1 METVTL
7 GTPEPDRSVTVPERV
22 APDTCARTGTETSI
36 ESKTSAATA
45 LNFANIMTPLMT
57 PACRF
62 LTDNRSI
69 ADVGCID
76 CFDGNQDTKLY
87 DRRMSLT
94 NQIVKNNYY
103 DSQVPLDLIRI
114 RILQVPFTFREASDA
129 SELTIRYLKLSV
141 AGRIKSAK
149 ERR

>member
-7 GTPEPDRSVTVPERV
+7 GTPEPDESATVPERV
-22 APDTCARTGTETSI
+22 APATCARAGPETSK
-36 ESKTSAATA
+36 ESKPSVTTA
-45 LNFANIMTPLMT
+45 LNFANIMTPLIT
-57 PACRF
+57 PPSCF

-76 CFDGNQDTKLY
+76 CFHGNQDPKLY

-114 RILQVPFTFREASDA
+114 RFSRRRSRSGKHRTRVNSLV
-129 SELTIRYLKLSV
+129 RYLN
-141 AGRIKSAK
+141 
-149 ERR
+149 